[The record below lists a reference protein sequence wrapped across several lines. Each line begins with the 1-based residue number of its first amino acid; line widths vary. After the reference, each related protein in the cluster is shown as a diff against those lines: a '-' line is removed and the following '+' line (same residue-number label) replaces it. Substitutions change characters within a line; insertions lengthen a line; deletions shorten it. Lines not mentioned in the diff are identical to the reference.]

1 MWVEVILP
9 VPVYSTFTYVW
20 DAAHPPVPGVR
31 VHVAFGRQR
40 CLMGVVRSV
49 LHEAPAMQAKP
60 ILRAI
65 DTHPRIQTQQ
75 LALWDWMA
83 HYYNCALGEVMQAAL
98 PAFFKV
104 DEGEEGPF
112 TISDGSLAHWRWV
125 GRRSDEGQI
134 ASVFGQL
141 GRAVKQSEALLQYFQ
156 SALTWPER
164 SDDFYPWIPQT
175 ALQANGV
182 DTAHLRALQEKG
194 ILEKSMRW
202 ESEEHL
208 PDVDAVLAELSPAQQ
223 AALEEVQDAWA
234 EGKPVLLR
242 GITGSGK
249 TEIYVHLAAQAMA
262 LGQHTLM
269 LVPEI
274 ALTAQLYR
282 RLEKAVGPGR
292 LAVYHS
298 QVSDSQRRD
307 IWEALVRPDSAP
319 RLILAARSGLFLPLE
334 RLGCLIVDEEHE
346 TSYKQQDPAP
356 RYQGRDVA
364 VWLAR
369 HLDAGLLLGS
379 ATPSLESYQHA
390 KSGKYQYVRLDERF
404 GTSVPPQVEMLSLVK
419 YQALQHME
427 GPFTRPAVEAMAE
440 SLKQGKQALV
450 FQNRRGYSPFLTCMA
465 CGWTEPCT
473 DCDVAV
479 TYHKESKSLR
489 CHYCGQSRTPSAQ
502 CPACQKSAWQWRGLG
517 TERVQETVEELFP
530 HARVLRI
537 DSDSTRKKAAMTQFV
552 DWLEKGE
559 VDIVVGTQMVGK
571 GLDIQGLDVAVI
583 LQADNALQLP
593 DFRAHERAFQLFT
606 QVAGRTGRRDSPGR
620 VYIQTA
626 TPEHPVLLAVQ
637 AGEYEAMADHL
648 LRDRQAHHYPPFV
661 RMIRLEIRHRREYV
675 ASQAAHYLAGQLN
688 QTLGGGVLGPDAPS
702 VARVKNVYLQHL
714 WLKLPVDR
722 GLPTTKKRIRQTV
735 DQLAFHPDFKSVK
748 VVVDVDPA

>member
-9 VPVYSTFTYVW
+9 VPVHSTFTYAWVGEQ
-20 DAAHPPVPGVR
+20 PPVPGLR

-49 LHEAPAMQAKP
+49 MHQAPAVETKP
-60 ILRAI
+60 ILRVL
-65 DTHPRIQTQQ
+65 DTQPRIQTQQ

-83 HYYNCALGEVMQAAL
+83 QYYNCAPGEVMQAAL

-104 DEGEEGPF
+104 DEDEEGPF

-125 GRRSDEGQI
+125 GRKSDEGQI
-134 ASVFGQL
+134 SAAFEKL
-141 GRAVKQSEALLQYFQ
+141 TRATKQSEALLAYFQ
-156 SALTWPER
+156 LALSWPEQTE
-164 SDDFYPWIPQT
+164 DFYPWLPQT
-175 ALQANGV
+175 ALVDQGV
-182 DTAHLRALQEKG
+182 DTAHLRSLQEKG

-202 ESEEHL
+202 EAEGHL
-208 PDVDAVLAELSPAQQ
+208 PNADIQRAPLSDAQA
-223 AALEEVQDAWA
+223 AALEAVQDGLA
-234 EGKPVLLR
+234 ESKPVLLR

-249 TEIYVHLAAQAMA
+249 TVLYVHLAAQAMEV
-262 LGQHTLM
+262 GQHTLL

-282 RLEKAVGPGR
+282 RLQRAVGPGR

-298 QVSDSQRRD
+298 QVSDGERRD
-307 IWEALVRPDSAP
+307 LWEALVRPDTAP

-334 RLGCLIVDEEHE
+334 RVGCILVDEEHE

-356 RYQGRDVA
+356 RYHGRDVA
-364 VWLAR
+364 VWLA
-369 HLDAGLLLGS
+369 HYLQAGLVLGS
-379 ATPSLESYQHA
+379 ATPSLESYHHA
-390 KSGKYQYVRLDERF
+390 KSGKYHWVALDERF
-404 GTSVPPQVEMLSLVK
+404 GDAVPPTVEMLSLVK

-427 GPFTRPAVEAMAE
+427 GPLTRPAVEAIAHAVD
-440 SLKQGKQALV
+440 QGKQALV
-450 FQNRRGYSPFLTCMA
+450 FQNRRGYSPFLTCMS

-479 TYHKESKSLR
+479 TYHKESKSLH
-489 CHYCGQSRTPSAQ
+489 CHYCGQSRQPTAHCPS
-502 CPACQKSAWQWRGLG
+502 CGKSAWQWRGMG

-530 HARVLRI
+530 QARVLRI
-537 DSDSTRKKAAMTQFV
+537 DSDSTRKKAAMSQYV
-552 DWLEKGE
+552 DWLERGE

-583 LQADNALQLP
+583 LNADNALQLP

-606 QVAGRTGRRDSPGR
+606 QVAGRTGRRDAPGH
-620 VYIQTA
+620 VFIQTA

-637 AGEYEAMADHL
+637 SGQYETMADQL
-648 LRDRQAHHYPPFV
+648 LEDRKTHHYPPFV
-661 RMIRLEIRHRREYV
+661 RMIRLEVRHRREYV
-675 ASQAAHYLAGQLN
+675 AQQAAHYLAGQLN
-688 QTLGGGVLGPDAPS
+688 AALGGGVLGPDAPS
-702 VARVKNVYLQHL
+702 VGRVKNLYLQHL

-722 GLPTTKKRIRQTV
+722 GLPATKKRVRQTV

-748 VVVDVDPA
+748 VVVDVDPY